1 MRKIW
6 MGLLILISIAGL
18 CACSHFN
25 KNTEEM
31 PIDMEEEISKMEE
44 YTVDESTPVSIA
56 TNVDENGELTDY
68 VEVSVTDSYVET
80 EKITKES
87 NILEDLGA
95 DSLDIIE
102 MLMTLEEEY
111 GITIPD
117 EKINQVKTV
126 GGICDLIDECRK

>member
-1 MRKIW
+1 MVFEKVAEV
-6 MGLLILISIAGL
+6 IASQLGV
-18 CACSHFN
+18 S
-25 KNTEEM
+25 KDTITE
-31 PIDMEEEISKMEE
+31 
-44 YTVDESTPVSIA
+44 
-56 TNVDENGELTDY
+56 N
-68 VEVSVTDSYVET
+68 
-80 EKITKES
+80 S

-126 GGICDLIDECRK
+126 GGICKLIEECRK

>member
-1 MRKIW
+1 MVFEKVAEV
-6 MGLLILISIAGL
+6 IAGQL
-18 CACSHFN
+18 GVA
-25 KNTEEM
+25 K
-31 PIDMEEEISKMEE
+31 
-44 YTVDESTPVSIA
+44 
-56 TNVDENGELTDY
+56 
-68 VEVSVTDSYVET
+68 

-117 EKINQVKTV
+117 EKINQVKNV

>member
-1 MRKIW
+1 MVLEKVTEV
-6 MGLLILISIAGL
+6 ISEQLGVAKDTI
-18 CACSHFN
+18 
-25 KNTEEM
+25 
-31 PIDMEEEISKMEE
+31 
-44 YTVDESTPVSIA
+44 
-56 TNVDENGELTDY
+56 TNN
-68 VEVSVTDSYVET
+68 
-80 EKITKES
+80 S

-126 GGICDLIDECRK
+126 GEICALIESLKK